1 MYLFWCDSKCE
12 SFTFSGFI
20 NERRVNQAVLF
31 KILHWSQTK
40 KFAMIF
46 FNIII
51 NVFLPS
57 KSFPF
62 SFNSFWC
69 TFDDVT
75 INANPLLLLVL
86 SIKGKLTK
94 KFCLRIYIDL
104 KIKEF
109 VKVLFNTIIVQI
121 SKKWLLLFWNVPV
134 CTFNVQFL
142 SWILFAIPWSEF
154 TEWEFSLFLSGKF
167 SQVCLL
173 W

>member
-1 MYLFWCDSKCE
+1 MCRCLEEKFLS
-12 SFTFSGFI
+12 SFTESTSHWLTAAAYNLLRDTKICFGFFFQIEIFSF
-20 NERRVNQAVLF
+20 
-31 KILHWSQTK
+31 
-40 KFAMIF
+40 
-46 FNIII
+46 I

-94 KFCLRIYIDL
+94 QFCLRIYIDF

-167 SQVCLL
+167 SQVCFL